1 MPKPPQLLITGATGL
16 VGRTLLPILRRQ
28 RPELS
33 IVALVR
39 DPARLRVD
47 GVRAV
52 AGDIA
57 LPRLGL
63 DDATWHELA
72 ASTTEIIHSAATVQF
87 DLPLAESRLVNV
99 EGTRSVLAL
108 AHAAP
113 GLRKFAHI
121 STAYVNGY
129 REGVFP
135 EAPMPPGQDFVNTYQ
150 ISKYEAECLVAE
162 AMPSLPASIYRLPAI
177 LADTPAGEVSQF
189 GYVHHLFR
197 LIPNNPLPILPG
209 NPANTIDLVPADWIA
224 AALAHLFHHAFN
236 PGAFRHLCAGPEQ
249 AIPLSVLFEC
259 GAAVTERHLDRP
271 ITVPRLVPL
280 DEFEDFVSACEDRR
294 LRLAAALIGPHVR
307 LMGIRQAYLVDQT
320 RADLAGSGLE
330 TIPDPVAC
338 LERTVQYC
346 LETNWGKRGT
356 SASI

>member
-1 MPKPPQLLITGATGL
+1 MAKPAQLLITGATGL

-28 RPELS
+28 RPELK

-39 DPARLRVD
+39 DPARLRAD
-47 GVRAV
+47 GVDAV

-57 LPRLGL
+57 LPQLGL
-63 DDATWHELA
+63 DPQTWRHLA
-72 ASTTEIIHSAATVQF
+72 ETTTEIIHSAATVQF

-99 EGTRSVLAL
+99 EGTRSILAL
-108 AHAAP
+108 AQAAP
-113 GLRKFAHI
+113 GLEKFAHI

-150 ISKYEAECLVAE
+150 ISKYEAECLVVD
-162 AMPSLPASIYRLPAI
+162 AMRTLPASVYRLPAI
-177 LADTPAGEVSQF
+177 LADTAAGDVSQF

-197 LIPNNPLPILPG
+197 LIPDSPLPIVPG
-209 NPANTIDLVPADWIA
+209 DVENAIDLVPADWIA
-224 AALAHLFHHAFN
+224 AALAHLFHYAFK

-249 AIPLSVLFEC
+249 AIPLGVLFER
-259 GAAVTERHLDRP
+259 GAAVIERHRARP
-271 ITVPRLVPL
+271 IRVPRLVPL

-330 TIPDPVAC
+330 LPDPVAC

-346 LETNWGKRGT
+346 LDTNWGKRGVD
-356 SASI
+356 APV